1 MDNYKKDDEMNIET
15 TGLIE
20 WPHGVNLD
28 YFRTESTSYKDLDRF
43 IHSYVQPENPH
54 LVDFGSGKGRIVFY
68 FNYELDI
75 PTTAIEVNR
84 KAFGYLQNNYFNYQ
98 EKFPKKAEKLTILEE
113 KAENYK
119 IKKED
124 NIFYFFNPF
133 TLKIFKKVIQ
143 QIERSLKE
151 HPREADVILYYPGYD
166 YIFYLEKYSMFSLL
180 QTIKTPM
187 YPVNNRECFKVFR
200 YIPDK

>member
-1 MDNYKKDDEMNIET
+1 SSRRRHTRSKRDWSSGVCSSDLDNYKKDDEMNIET

-43 IHSYVQPENPH
+43 IHSYVQPEKPH

-84 KAFGYLQNNYFNYQ
+84 KAFGYLQNNYLN
-98 EKFPKKAEKLTILEE
+98 
-113 KAENYK
+113 
-119 IKKED
+119 
-124 NIFYFFNPF
+124 
-133 TLKIFKKVIQ
+133 
-143 QIERSLKE
+143 
-151 HPREADVILYYPGYD
+151 
-166 YIFYLEKYSMFSLL
+166 
-180 QTIKTPM
+180 
-187 YPVNNRECFKVFR
+187 
-200 YIPDK
+200 